1 MRHSITTRVT
11 STVLA
16 AVMVVSMVTC
26 GPVQTE
32 VQAKEAGEQVQE
44 LGSDPFQSRLN
55 TGVAYYGAGE
65 DTSGTE
71 SGGSTEQAGTPETVA
86 SETTTSETAST
97 GSEGTG
103 GSGQTEEKPAPVL
116 NSITATLAETS
127 YFIDDAIAWEK
138 LVVTATYSDNT
149 TKTIPK
155 ATEEQPD
162 GYTLTDADKV
172 DMTKAGTYTVTV
184 TYQEKTTTVTITVT
198 EPAELTGITAA
209 KTQIYYTQDDSITW
223 DDLTITA
230 TYSNGV
236 TKTITGQQEGVAIG
250 SCDLSSVGEKQV
262 TIAYTDYKE
271 GQKKTPVTKETTVTL
286 RIRNVMSKLSA
297 KKTQK
302 TYTVNDILNLDDLT
316 VTVYYNN
323 DKRKKTLTKLDYS
336 TNAASLKLAPSGK
349 KTLTISYTEKD
360 IFTGVETTLTTS
372 IKLTVNVPEVPIK
385 NGVRTANVLDFG
397 ADPSDLLTDKAAIQD
412 ALDVAA
418 SAEVPLVVYIP
429 KGTYYIG
436 NPLYIHSNTT
446 LQLDPEAVI
455 IRNSELKAGDGRD
468 GVNHNMLK
476 VANSGKVTNTVGGYD
491 NGKNIVIEGGT
502 WDGGNVAKAN
512 TTSNVINIGHAQN
525 VIVRNTTIK
534 NCYGSHLIEFAGVK
548 NAEVYGCT
556 FSGFRKEAGGVES
569 EAIQLDV
576 CNSDWNAAYMTDG
589 TACSDISV
597 HDNVFTGYPVAV
609 GNHHLLDGHH
619 NKNITITNNKITYT
633 SGKGY
638 QGIYLY
644 GCDNSKAENNTI
656 SGFENGMKAYG
667 CVGYSMS
674 KNTISNCNFGIV
686 SAGGSTG
693 TLSSN
698 QISNT
703 FYQGIFV
710 YDTSKLTSITKNTLT
725 NVGTSASAPR
735 DGIAVCG
742 SGSSVT
748 SITGNT
754 INTSKRH
761 GVYVYSGAQ
770 VTKINT
776 NVISN
781 TSGSGICVA
790 DSKTKVKFK
799 SNQMTSVGTNA
810 IKVANSTYVKQK
822 YTFAPKVK
830 KLNLKAGTMKI
841 KANHLKKVQL
851 KFKKKS
857 YSASTTKSTYTL
869 KYKAYKKKVTSAEA
883 LFTDKYKNV
892 ITRKITVK

>member
-16 AVMVVSMVTC
+16 AVMAISMVTC
-26 GPVQTE
+26 GPVQIE
-32 VQAKEAGEQVQE
+32 VQAKETETEEQIQDTAPDTNS
-44 LGSDPFQSRLN
+44 LYSRLN
-55 TGVAYYGAGE
+55 AGVVSYGAGDGT
-65 DTSGTE
+65 DTSATESGSSEPSGTSETPASETGSTE
-71 SGGSTEQAGTPETVA
+71 SGG
-86 SETTTSETAST
+86 T
-97 GSEGTG
+97 GE
-103 GSGQTEEKPAPVL
+103 SGQTEETPAPVL
-116 NSITATLAETS
+116 NSITATLQETN
-127 YFIDDAIAWEK
+127 YFIGDTVLWDGLEVKA
-138 LVVTATYSDNT
+138 VYSDNT
-149 TKTIPK
+149 TKTISL
-155 ATEEQPD
+155 ATQEQPD
-162 GYTLTDADKV
+162 GYTLTGVDQI
-172 DMTKAGTYTVTV
+172 DMTKAGTYTVTI
-184 TYQEKTTTVTITVT
+184 TYKEKTATVAITVT
-198 EPAELTGITAA
+198 EPAELIGITAE
-209 KTQIYYTQDDSITW
+209 KTQIYYTQDDVISW

-230 TYSNGV
+230 TYSNEV
-236 TKTITGQQEGVAIG
+236 TKTITGQQEGVVIG
-250 SCDLSSVGEKQV
+250 NCDMTSVGEKQV
-262 TIAYTDYKE
+262 TISYTDYKE

-286 RIRNVMSKLSA
+286 RIRNTISKLSA
-297 KKTQK
+297 KKTKK

-323 DKRKKTLTKLDYS
+323 DKRKKVLTLQEYS
-336 TNAASLKLAPSGK
+336 TNADSLKLAPSGK
-349 KTLTISYTEKD
+349 KTLTISYSEKD
-360 IFTGVETTLTTS
+360 IFTGVETTVTTS
-372 IKLTVNVPEVPIK
+372 LKLTVNVPEVPIV
-385 NGVRTANVLDFG
+385 NGVRTANVKDFG
-397 ADPSDLLTDKAAIQD
+397 ADPTDLLTDKVAIQD

-429 KGTYYIG
+429 EGTYYIG

-446 LQLDPEAVI
+446 LKLDPKAVI
-455 IRNSELKAGDGRD
+455 IRNSELQAGDGRD

-476 VANSGKVTNTVGGYD
+476 VASTGKVTNTAGGYS
-491 NGKNIVIEGGT
+491 NGQNIVIEGGT
-502 WDGGNVAKAN
+502 WDGGNVAKAT

-525 VIVRNTTIK
+525 VVIRNTTIK

-556 FSGFRKEAGGVES
+556 FTGFRKESGGVES

-576 CNSDWNAAYMTDG
+576 CNSDWNAAYLVDG
-589 TACSDISV
+589 TACSDISI
-597 HDNVFTGYPVAV
+597 HDNVFTDYPVAV

-619 NKNITITNNKITYT
+619 NKNITITNNKITYA

-698 QISNT
+698 AISNT

-710 YDTSKLTSITKNTLT
+710 YDASKLTSITKNTLT
-725 NVGTSASAPR
+725 NVGTSTSTPR

-748 SITGNT
+748 SITSNT
-754 INTSKRH
+754 IKTSKRH

-776 NVISN
+776 NVISD
-781 TSGSGICVA
+781 TAGSGICVA

-799 SNQMTSVGTNA
+799 SNQMTNVGTNA
-810 IKVANSTYVKQK
+810 IKVLNSTYVKQK

-869 KYKAYKKKVTSAEA
+869 KFKAYKKKVTSAEA

-892 ITRKITVK
+892 ITRKVTVK